1 MKNKLVI
8 YLPILFALVLIC
20 GIFLGYKL
28 IPVSSNQSN
37 LFQLNLNRYNKLN
50 DVVNY
55 IVQEYVDSI
64 DKNHLA
70 EEGIY
75 GILDN
80 LDPHSQYITAEE
92 FNDVNDQLIGNFEG
106 IGIQFRI
113 EKDTI
118 TVIHPIAGG
127 PSEKVGLMAGDRIV
141 FVDDSLVAGVGVT
154 DRDAMKMLKGKRGT
168 EVKVGIYRRGLIGL
182 HDFTITRDV
191 IPTYSVDIAYMP
203 QETTGY
209 IKVSKFSATTF
220 DDFNDATRELKER
233 GMKYLILDLRG
244 NEGGYLKSAID
255 MADEFLEKEKLIV
268 YTEGNNQPRES
279 FYATNKGK
287 LEDIDVVILIDGG
300 SASAS
305 EIVAGAIQDNDRGFI
320 IGRRS
325 FGKGLVQR
333 QLDLLDGSALRLTIA
348 RYYTPTG
355 RCIQR
360 PYERGNGFEDYY
372 SESYHRYI
380 NGELEEQ
387 DSIHF
392 IDSLKYITPGGKVV
406 YGGGGIMPDVFVPI
420 DKDERL
426 QYFNNLIQKGLIF
439 RFAFD
444 YTDKYRSDLQ
454 QYKNFESF
462 NKQFIIS
469 DVLFNEFIDN
479 ANTSGVKQDVEGVE
493 FARDR
498 IRIMLK
504 AYIGRNL
511 FDDEGF
517 YPIYHTIDNIFI
529 EAIESFNGSINQ
541 YGKID

>member
-1 MKNKLVI
+1 MKNKLII
-8 YLPILFALVLIC
+8 YLPILFALVLVC

-28 IPVSSNQSN
+28 IPVSTNQSN

-55 IVQEYVDSI
+55 IEQEYVDSV
-64 DKNHLA
+64 DKNSLA
-70 EEGIY
+70 EDGIY
-75 GILDN
+75 GILEN

-118 TVIHPIAGG
+118 TVIHPIPGG
-127 PSEKVGLMAGDRIV
+127 PSEKVGLLAGDRIV
-141 FVDDSLVAGVGVT
+141 FVDDSLVAGVGIT
-154 DRDAMKMLKGKRGT
+154 DRDAMKNLKGKRGT
-168 EVKVGIYRRGLIGL
+168 KVKVGIFRRGLTAL
-182 HDFTITRDV
+182 LDFTITRDV
-191 IPTYSVDIAYMP
+191 IPTFSVDVAYMP
-203 QETTGY
+203 DETIGY
-209 IKVSKFSATTF
+209 IKVSRYSATTF
-220 DDFNDATRELKER
+220 EEFNEAVDELKKQ
-233 GMKYLILDLRG
+233 GMEELILDLRG

-255 MADEFLEKEKLIV
+255 MSDEFLEKDILIV
-268 YTEGNNQPRES
+268 YTEGKNQPRES

-287 LEDIDVVILIDGG
+287 LEELDLVVLIDGG

-305 EIVAGAIQDNDRGFI
+305 EIVAGAIQDNDRGLI
-320 IGRRS
+320 VGRRS

-360 PYERGNGFEDYY
+360 PYTKGNGFEDYY
-372 SESYHRYI
+372 SESYQRYL

-392 IDSLKYITPGGKVV
+392 NDSLKFVTPGGKVV

-420 DKDERL
+420 EKDENL
-426 QYFNNLIQKGLIF
+426 KYFNNLIQKGLIF

-444 YTDKYRSDLQ
+444 YTDKYRNDLQ
-454 QYKNFESF
+454 QYKDSESF
-462 NKQFIIS
+462 NKQFKIS
-469 DVLFNEFIDN
+469 DVIFNEFIEF
-479 ANTSGVKQDVEGVE
+479 AQTSGVKNDKDGIE
-493 FARDR
+493 FARER
-498 IRIMLK
+498 IKTMLK
-504 AYIGRNL
+504 AYISRNL
-511 FDDEGF
+511 FDDDGF
-517 YPIYHTIDNIFI
+517 YPVYHTVDNVFI
-529 EAIESFNGSINQ
+529 RAIESFKEKNTNSV
-541 YGKID
+541 